1 MFKALLELGPKAAW
15 QRLEFKNSL
24 GASVWGIPEVEPSE
38 HEPGYMVTIKYNGTI
53 IAFITSTR
61 WNTVK
66 MKTAPIRRQV
76 VATKLWVECPR
87 CGCAFE
93 MLCSETE
100 AVRPNCGLEVI
111 TLREEDNA
119 A

>member
-53 IAFITSTR
+53 IAFYH
-61 WNTVK
+61 VDQVEY
-66 MKTAPIRRQV
+66 RQDEDGADKEASRGNEALGRV
-76 VATKLWVECPR
+76 SSVR
-87 CGCAFE
+87 
-93 MLCSETE
+93 LC
-100 AVRPNCGLEVI
+100 L
-111 TLREEDNA
+111 
-119 A
+119 